1 MSLMALRKMSRSR
14 LPGWQAAKPE
24 GSAGTGACDWWLLA
38 VVLTLLCIG
47 LLMVLSASGVV
58 AERMNGGKY
67 FFFKRQLLYAG
78 IAAIAL
84 WITAGMPREM
94 IYRLQYPGLLVVLLL
109 LFLTLTPLGSRI
121 NGAQRWIS
129 LKFFSIQ
136 PMEFAKIALA
146 LYLAYFMSAKQ
157 QLVKTFSRGV
167 IPPFAV
173 TGLFCCLLLVQ
184 PDFGGAA
191 VLAMILFFMCLVG
204 GTRFI
209 YLFMAIAMAAAGGLA
224 LIIHSPYRAQRL
236 AAFLDPF
243 QDAQNAGYQ
252 LVQSLYALGS
262 GGLFGVGMGGSA
274 QKMFYLP
281 EAHNDFI
288 MSVVGEEMGFFGV
301 TLIMA
306 LFAIL
311 FVRCYKIVMG
321 QSDLRD
327 KFSAFGI
334 TLVLALGAILNLA
347 VIMGM
352 VPPKG
357 VSMPFLSY
365 GGSSLLASMI
375 CVGLMLNFSRTAQQQ
390 G

>member
-1 MSLMALRKMSRSR
+1 MSLMALRKTPAGDSGSHA
-14 LPGWQAAKPE
+14 GKVAAQAL
-24 GSAGTGACDWWLLA
+24 GACDWRLLA

-58 AERMNGGKY
+58 AERMYGDKY

-78 IAAIAL
+78 IGGIVL
-84 WITAGMPREM
+84 WITASMSRNT
-94 IYRLQYPGLLVVLLL
+94 IYRLQYPALFLVALL

-129 LKFFSIQ
+129 FRLFSVQ

-146 LYLAYFMSAKQ
+146 LYLAYFMSTKQ
-157 QLVKTFSRGV
+157 ALVKTFSRGV

-173 TGLFCCLLLVQ
+173 TGLFCCLLLAQ

-191 VLAMILFFMCLVG
+191 VLAMILFSCVWWAERG
-204 GTRFI
+204 SFI
-209 YLFMAIAMAAAGGLA
+209 FSCPLPWQRRGLA
-224 LIIHSPYRAQRL
+224 LIIRSPYRAQRL

-262 GGLFGVGMGGSA
+262 GGMFGVGMGGSA

-306 LFAIL
+306 LFGML
-311 FVRCYKIVMG
+311 FVRCYRIVIS
-321 QSDLRD
+321 QENLRD
-327 KFSAFGI
+327 TFSAFGI
-334 TLVLALGAILNLA
+334 VLVIALGAILNLA

-357 VSMPFLSY
+357 VAMPFLSY
-365 GGSSLLASMI
+365 GGSNLLTSMI
-375 CVGLMLNFSRTAQQQ
+375 CVGLLLNFSRTARQ
-390 G
+390 